1 MPLKD
6 ICKTEVICISPGASV
21 LEAARL
27 MKDKHVGELIVT
39 KSGGMGSQPVGIVT
53 DRDLATRVLASGR
66 STSKMRVEDVMA
78 QNILSVHSSAGIY
91 EATKSMEKACV
102 RRLPLVDAKGN
113 IEGIV
118 SLDDLYKLIALE
130 LNNLTR
136 ISGRQIVREG
146 KVPVVQ
152 KVASLN

>member
-1 MPLKD
+1 
-6 ICKTEVICISPGASV
+6 
-21 LEAARL
+21 
-27 MKDKHVGELIVT
+27 
-39 KSGGMGSQPVGIVT
+39 
-53 DRDLATRVLASGR
+53 
-66 STSKMRVEDVMA
+66 
-78 QNILSVHSSAGIY
+78 
-91 EATKSMEKACV
+91 MEKACV